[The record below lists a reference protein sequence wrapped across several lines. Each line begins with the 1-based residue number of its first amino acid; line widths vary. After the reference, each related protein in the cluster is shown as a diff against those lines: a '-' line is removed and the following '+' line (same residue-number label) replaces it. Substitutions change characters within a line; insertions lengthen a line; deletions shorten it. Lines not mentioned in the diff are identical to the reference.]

1 MHAVENPPVWV
12 PLAMDRKM
20 IGHLLLEIR
29 DLSGDSVVIN
39 EKLESNMWDEDDLLR
54 GPQPTTQELPVS
66 CLAGTESPA
75 QVCLHVCPHVRIS
88 RISLEK
94 VQ

>member
-1 MHAVENPPVWV
+1 VMRLKMFIHVL
-12 PLAMDRKM
+12 LAS
-20 IGHLLLEIR
+20 H
-29 DLSGDSVVIN
+29 DLRGDSVVLAMA
-39 EKLESNMWDEDDLLR
+39 EKVKSNMWDKDDLR
-54 GPQPTTQELPVS
+54 GAQATTQELPVS

-75 QVCLHVCPHVRIS
+75 QVCLHVCPHARIC